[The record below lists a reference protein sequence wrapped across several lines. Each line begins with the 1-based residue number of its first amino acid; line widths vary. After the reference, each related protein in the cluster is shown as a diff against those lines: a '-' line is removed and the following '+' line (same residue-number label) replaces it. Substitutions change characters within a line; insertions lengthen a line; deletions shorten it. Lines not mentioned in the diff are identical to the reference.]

1 MKFPDL
7 AIKIFILTGSAL
19 LFIPFLGNVHLFD
32 WDEINFAECAREMI
46 VTGEY
51 SRVMINYQPF
61 WEKPPLFF
69 WLQAISMNIIGVNE
83 LAARLPN
90 AICGTITLLMLFNIG
105 TKLYDKQFGLL
116 WVLAYAGSFLP
127 HFYFKSG
134 IIDPWFN
141 LFIFSGIYYFVVYTY
156 NDSET
161 KVKNK
166 TSLFLSALFTGL
178 AIMSK
183 GPVALLIVGLC
194 FIIYFLLSGLK
205 KIISIRDLFIYG
217 CLVAFTGSLWFIIEI
232 SGGRYDIVVEFFE
245 YQVRLFKTKD
255 AGHGGPFFYHF
266 LVLLIGCFPASII
279 AARALTK
286 TTKASSFQHYF
297 KKWMIILFWVV
308 LILFSIVKTKIVHY
322 SSLCYFPL
330 TFLAAYGIYKIHHNE
345 LTWKKWMTWLIAG
358 IGIIIGSAITLFPF
372 LDKYKSEIIASGIIK
387 DDFAIANLQADV
399 YWNGWEFMVGIL
411 FIIGIISGIVLINK
425 EKIKEGYISLCI
437 ATLITVNLTSLL
449 YVPKIEQ
456 YSQNAAIEFYE
467 SLETKDCYIM
477 TLGFKSYAH
486 LFYGK
491 GQPGAKPKMEDDGQ
505 WKEWLLNGPID
516 KPAYFAAKIT
526 TEEEIKSGYPQLK
539 ELYRKNGFV
548 FYERPV
554 D

>member
-69 WLQAISMNIIGVNE
+69 WLQAISMNIMGVNE

-105 TKLYDKQFGLL
+105 SKLYDKQFGLF

-141 LFIFSGIYYFVVYTY
+141 LFIFLGIYYFVVHTY
-156 NDSET
+156 NDSGT
-161 KVKNK
+161 QVKNK
-166 TSLFLSALFTGL
+166 TSLFLSALFIGL

-205 KIISIRDLFIYG
+205 KIISYRDLFIYG

-232 SGGRYDIVVEFFE
+232 TSGRYDIVMEFFE
-245 YQVRLFKTKD
+245 CQVRLFKTKD

-279 AARALTK
+279 AARSLTK
-286 TTKASSFQHYF
+286 TAKASTFQHYF
-297 KKWMIILFWVV
+297 KKWMVILFWVV

-330 TFLAAYGIYKIHHNE
+330 TFLAAYGIYEIHHNQ
-345 LTWKKWMTWLIAG
+345 LTWKKWMTWLIAV
-358 IGIIIGSAITLFPF
+358 IGIIIGLAITLFPF

-387 DDFAIANLQADV
+387 DDFAIANLQANI
-399 YWNGWEFMVGIL
+399 YWNGWEFLVGVL
-411 FIIGIISGIVLINK
+411 FITGIVSGIVLINK
-425 EKIKEGYISLCI
+425 GKIKEGYISLCI

-467 SLETKDCYIM
+467 TLETKDCYIM

-486 LFYGK
+486 LFYSK
-491 GQPGAKPKMEDDGQ
+491 VQPGAKPKMEDNGQ
-505 WKEWLLNGPID
+505 WKAWLLNGPID
-516 KPAYFAAKIT
+516 KPVYFAAKIT
-526 TEEEIKSGYPQLK
+526 TAEEIKAGYPQLK

-554 D
+554 E